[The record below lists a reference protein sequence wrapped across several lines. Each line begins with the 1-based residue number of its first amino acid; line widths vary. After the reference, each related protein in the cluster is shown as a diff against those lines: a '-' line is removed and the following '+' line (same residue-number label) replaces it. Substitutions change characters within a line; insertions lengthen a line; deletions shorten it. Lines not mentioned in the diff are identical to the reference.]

1 MLLTALYVFRR
12 VCPISRALSVPL
24 SLLLMAP
31 AAGPPRLAKDTAP
44 DVGPA
49 LWASREAGE
58 QLPAPEFRHGCSWTG
73 GCWGAW
79 EEAAGHRAERLP
91 PLLLRPRA
99 GSGDRGQL
107 HMRSWAT
114 WA

>member
-1 MLLTALYVFRR
+1 M
-12 VCPISRALSVPL
+12 PL

-79 EEAAGHRAERLP
+79 EEAAGQGGASSAP
-91 PLLLRPRA
+91 APAPSGGLRGPGA
-99 GSGDRGQL
+99 APHAVLGNMGLVLTTPTLQTS
-107 HMRSWAT
+107 A
-114 WA
+114 AAA